1 MTGTSDSRVGTGINH
16 DLAKQNTIQVAGTH
30 SISYREYGDSE
41 GTPLIF
47 FHGTPGSALLGAV
60 FQDPAREAGRKVIAI
75 DRPGYG
81 SSSPWPNR
89 TLTDT
94 GTFVSAVLE
103 DVGAT
108 AADLVGFSG
117 GGPHALAVATTH
129 PDRVRD
135 LHLVGGVAPPSLRE
149 RTPAVQR
156 TLSGLARR
164 LPTLVKGVFRAQ
176 AWVADHASASF
187 IVRQYIDG
195 NQDHIPEEI
204 AEIVRRDFVT
214 AFADHRS
221 GAVQE
226 LRMLNGSWRP
236 LLETIDRPVQLW
248 HGDTDTNVPIE
259 NARKVRDRLPD
270 AELEVFENADHLT
283 ALLLSRDPIFDR
295 DQ

>member
-1 MTGTSDSRVGTGINH
+1 MSGASDSGAGTKTNH
-16 DLAKQNTIQVAGTH
+16 DPAVQNTVMVNGTQT
-30 SISYREYGDSE
+30 IGYREYGDSE

-47 FHGTPGSALLGAV
+47 LHGTPGSAILGEV
-60 FQDPAREAGRKVIAI
+60 FQDRARETGTRVIAI

-81 SSSPWPNR
+81 TSSPWPNR

-94 GTFVSAVLE
+94 GTFVTAVL
-103 DVGAT
+103 DDIGAT

-117 GGPHALAVATTH
+117 GGPHALAVGTTH
-129 PDRVRD
+129 PDRVGD
-135 LHLVGGVAPPSLRE
+135 LHIVGGVAPPSLRE

-176 AWVADHASASF
+176 AWVADRASPSF
-187 IVRQYIDG
+187 ILGQYTDG
-195 NQDHIPEEI
+195 NQDHIPDDV

-214 AFADHRS
+214 AFATHRS
-221 GAVQE
+221 GAAHE
-226 LRMLNGSWRP
+226 LRMLSGSWAT
-236 LLETIDRPVQLW
+236 LLDGVDRPVQLW
-248 HGDTDTNVPIE
+248 HGDNDTNVPVE

-270 AELEVFENADHLT
+270 ADLEVFEDADHLT

-295 DQ
+295 DH